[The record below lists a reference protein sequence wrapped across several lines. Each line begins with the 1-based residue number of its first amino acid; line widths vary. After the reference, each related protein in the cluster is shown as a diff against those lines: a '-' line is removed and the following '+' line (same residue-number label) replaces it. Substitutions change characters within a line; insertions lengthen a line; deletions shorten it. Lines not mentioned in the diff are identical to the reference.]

1 MSGAE
6 LIFFA
11 RHLSFDHRSD
21 MSDVDREDLTRSWRT
36 LCPRTL
42 CPRVSLYA
50 EGAADECSTRNARA
64 GAFDFQGLLALGK
77 M

>member
-36 LCPRTL
+36 LCPS
-42 CPRVSLYA
+42 VSLYA